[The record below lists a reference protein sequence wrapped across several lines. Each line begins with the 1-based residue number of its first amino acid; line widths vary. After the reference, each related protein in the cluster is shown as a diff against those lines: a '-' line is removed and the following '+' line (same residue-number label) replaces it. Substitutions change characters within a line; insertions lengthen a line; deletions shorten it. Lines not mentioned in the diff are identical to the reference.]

1 MANRL
6 TQLEAVNI
14 VLRGAREMPVSS
26 LDTDTINEVLVALQV
41 LDEHDLDIQ
50 SGGLYTNTFE
60 IDFTPDETTG
70 KIDLSENIMYVRGW
84 GKDMRRE
91 LNMVEEDGTWRIFDI
106 ENNTTVFDTGTDIT
120 IRLYM
125 RLDFESGLTHKQQ
138 RWIVDLAAVEY
149 QMVTVGSNSMHAM
162 LSQRASR
169 SRAAGRRENF
179 NQMQPNMFNNS
190 RSNMARAQARSVPRS
205 WIPESDGQRKFR
217 R

>member
-14 VLRGAREMPVSS
+14 VLRGARETPVST
-26 LDTDTINEVLVALQV
+26 LDTDNINEVLVALQI

-60 IDFTPDETTG
+60 IDFTPDAITG
-70 KIDLSENIMYVRGW
+70 KIDLSENIVYVRAW

-91 LNMVEEDGTWRIFDI
+91 LNMVEEGGTWRLFDI
-106 ENNTTVFDTGTDIT
+106 ENNTTVFDIGIDIS

-125 RLDFESGLTHKQQ
+125 RLDFENGLTHKQQ

-149 QMVTVGSNSMHAM
+149 QMVTVGSNSMNAM
-162 LSQRASR
+162 LSQKASR
-169 SRAAGRRENF
+169 SRASARRENF
-179 NQMQPNMFNNS
+179 NQMQPNIFSNG
-190 RSNMARAQARSVPRS
+190 RSNLSRAIARSTPRA
-205 WIPESDGQRKFR
+205 WTPESDGQRRFR